1 VLHVA
6 ILGTGNIASLCHGPA
21 LRNVRGARL
30 WSVFSRDLERA
41 ESFAAA
47 HHAGSP
53 TPAYDDLAAC
63 LADPELH
70 AVLITSPDG
79 LHAAHAIAAARAGK
93 HVFCEKPLATT
104 LEEGRAMIAACK
116 EAGVRLGVGYHLR
129 WHAGHRALRD
139 KIMRG
144 DLGKVRHT
152 RVQWTYR
159 AESDSNWRASRA
171 LASAW
176 ALAAM
181 GTHAIDLVRWFMEP
195 GAGEITEVRS
205 MTSRSVWKS
214 PNDETAL
221 VQLRFKNGAT
231 ADILASV
238 LFDSPRRLEIY
249 GSKANALCEATLGP
263 YGEGR
268 VTVAGEDL
276 RWELTGPFEA
286 ELQDFVRAIAEERAP
301 EVTGEA
307 ALENLGILLRAA
319 HE

>member
-1 VLHVA
+1 MLNFA

-21 LRNVRGARL
+21 LRNVQGARL
-30 WSVFSRDLERA
+30 WSVFSRDAERA
-41 ESFAAA
+41 ESFALA
-47 HHAGSP
+47 HHAASP
-53 TPAYDDLAAC
+53 KPAYDDLSAC

-70 AVLITSPDG
+70 AVLITTPDG
-79 LHAAHAIAAARAGK
+79 LHARHAIAAARAGK

-104 LEEGRAMIAACK
+104 LEDGQAIVDACK
-116 EAGVRLGVGYHLR
+116 EARVCLGVGYHLR
-129 WHAGHRALRD
+129 WHGGHRALRQR
-139 KIMRG
+139 IARG
-144 DLGKVRHT
+144 DLGKIRHT

-195 GAGEITEVRS
+195 SSGTITDVRS

-221 VQLRFKNGAT
+221 VQLQFANGAT
-231 ADILASV
+231 ADVLASV

-268 VTVAGEDL
+268 VVVAGEEV

-286 ELQDFVRAIAEERAP
+286 ELQDFVRAVADGRAP
-301 EVTGEA
+301 EVSGEE
-307 ALENLGILLRAA
+307 ALSNLAIVLRASQ
-319 HE
+319 E